1 MAGALHNWREGQRR
15 VYPMCGGA
23 MELYSCSSSIGTD
36 GRSLGAI
43 SRPVTG
49 AADSRFATMVVFV
62 FGQDMAASGVVAR
75 GPGEVSGQW
84 FEIEV
89 VTFVCN

>member
-1 MAGALHNWREGQRR
+1 
-15 VYPMCGGA
+15 

-43 SRPVTG
+43 SRPATG
-49 AADSRFATMVVFV
+49 AADSRFATMVTFV
-62 FGQDMAASGVVAR
+62 LEVDMEAPGVGAGGATV
-75 GPGEVSGQW
+75 VSGQR

>member
-1 MAGALHNWREGQRR
+1 
-15 VYPMCGGA
+15 

-49 AADSRFATMVVFV
+49 AADSRFATMVIFV
-62 FGQDMAASGVVAR
+62 LGELWRLRVSSREGQVR
-75 GPGEVSGQW
+75 
-84 FEIEV
+84 
-89 VTFVCN
+89 